1 MLRFSNRMDHLSE
14 NNDTRK
20 IENEKIFLM
29 RKIDEVKHE
38 IFQLEN
44 NIQFLRIRE
53 MRRKKP
59 IVLEVRKTLLFI
71 KKV

>member
-1 MLRFSNRMDHLSE
+1 MDHHYQK
-14 NNDTRK
+14 TMIRK

-44 NIQFLRIRE
+44 NIQFYE
-53 MRRKKP
+53 YEK
-59 IVLEVRKTLLFI
+59 
-71 KKV
+71 

>member
-1 MLRFSNRMDHLSE
+1 MDHLSE

-38 IFQLEN
+38 IFQLETTFN
-44 NIQFLRIRE
+44 FLRIRE
-53 MRRKKP
+53 
-59 IVLEVRKTLLFI
+59 I
-71 KKV
+71 KKENQLF